1 MRCIDVWKKEKGSC
15 AGLRCDAKAEENL
28 VWRQETDSYHKGGT
42 AQDEGGN
49 PEGLSEAIVIDD
61 NAKRQRELDWI
72 DRIKEYDAL
81 FND

>member
-49 PEGLSEAIVIDD
+49 PEGLSRGDCH
-61 NAKRQRELDWI
+61 R
-72 DRIKEYDAL
+72 
-81 FND
+81 

>member
-28 VWRQETDSYHKGGT
+28 VWRPTTKAEQRKMKEAILKVY
-42 AQDEGGN
+42 
-49 PEGLSEAIVIDD
+49 PEAIVIDD

>member
-1 MRCIDVWKKEKGSC
+1 MNVWEKKKKAPAPAFDVTQKLKKTWYGGKK
-15 AGLRCDAKAEENL
+15 RIP
-28 VWRQETDSYHKGGT
+28 TIKGGT

>member
-28 VWRQETDSYHKGGT
+28 VWRQETDSYHKGEQRKMKE
-42 AQDEGGN
+42 AILKVY
-49 PEGLSEAIVIDD
+49 PEAIVIDD